1 MPFVGGGYRDEFL
14 SPDPKR
20 QQVGIGGDG
29 ADGPE
34 GEGALGALAVHPAE
48 RLCFSQPPL
57 LPLPSPSDP
66 SDGPELQGNYGNAAL
81 KPSKALFQFFPRDK
95 AKAIRAFYEPSSI
108 KCCFCLSMF
117 PTFLLQAHKVL

>member
-29 ADGPE
+29 AGGPE

-48 RLCFSQPPL
+48 RLCFSQSSPPSSPPL
-57 LPLPSPSDP
+57 QILQTGPS
-66 SDGPELQGNYGNAAL
+66 Y
-81 KPSKALFQFFPRDK
+81 R
-95 AKAIRAFYEPSSI
+95 AIMEMQ
-108 KCCFCLSMF
+108 L
-117 PTFLLQAHKVL
+117 

>member
-29 ADGPE
+29 ADGLE

-48 RLCFSQPPL
+48 RWCFSQPP
-57 LPLPSPSDP
+57 PPFPSDP

-108 KCCFCLSMF
+108 KRCFCLSMF
-117 PTFLLQAHKVL
+117 PTFLLQAQKVL